1 MEAETKKSQQ
11 GYKKRKERERVIGVK
26 ICGIK
31 TKSVRDVAIK
41 AGADYLG
48 FMFYK
53 KSARCVDLATARSL
67 RADVPAKI
75 KVVAVVV
82 DAGDDE
88 LAQIIEQVKPDM
100 IQAHGSESPARIQ
113 EIRELYGCEVI
124 KTIPVERAQD
134 VVEARLYQDHAD
146 VILFDAQS
154 PLKDDISGG
163 TGRSFDW
170 HILAEAELPSPLR
183 WMLAG
188 GLNVKNIAEAVRVSG
203 AYCVDVS
210 SGVESGLGEKDPCLV
225 SEFLDMAKAL

>member
-1 MEAETKKSQQ
+1 M
-11 GYKKRKERERVIGVK
+11 IGVK

-53 KSARCVDLATARSL
+53 QSARCIDLTTARSL
-67 RADVPAKI
+67 RAEVPAKI

-113 EIRELYGCEVI
+113 EIRELHGCEVI
-124 KTIPVERAQD
+124 KAMPVARAQD
-134 VVEARLYQDHAD
+134 VVAARLYHHAD
-146 VILFDAQS
+146 VILFDTQS
-154 PLKDDISGG
+154 PVKGDVSGG
-163 TGRSFDW
+163 TGQSFDW
-170 HILAEAELPSPLR
+170 HILAEAEPPPPPR

-188 GLNVKNIAEAVRVSG
+188 GLNVKNIAQAVRMSG

-210 SGVESGLGEKDPCLV
+210 SGVESRLGEKDPCLV
-225 SEFLDMAKAL
+225 SEFLNLTKTLTAKTL